1 MELIPAR
8 LPWRATL
15 GTSVPCQP
23 RRLPGFKRSGQ
34 VLACPTAGLALAA
47 FCWRSSLCGG
57 TRRCS
62 PGVTAPSLAGR
73 HRALSV
79 TACSAVAKPLVVF
92 VIGGPGSGKGT
103 QCELVS
109 SELGFVHLSAGELL
123 REERR
128 REGSELGALIEEV
141 IKAGKTVPSEVI
153 VNLLEQAMRKAGGW
167 QEGADAAAARF
178 VVDGYPRSEAQL
190 EGWQALSPKVQLLCC
205 LNLEVSEAE
214 MERRLMGRAATSGR
228 LDDNEET
235 IRQRFKTFQKETAPL
250 LAHFESEDKLRT
262 VDGARTPSEVF
273 ADVRAILEARLGEVA

>member
-1 MELIPAR
+1 MELVPAR

-15 GTSVPCQP
+15 GTSVPCQA
-23 RRLPGFKRSGQ
+23 RRLPGFKRSSPNLG
-34 VLACPTAGLALAA
+34 CPTAGLALAA
-47 FCWRSSLCGG
+47 FCWRSSSRSSS
-57 TRRCS
+57 RRGS
-62 PGVTAPSLAGR
+62 PCVTGPSLAGR
-73 HRALSV
+73 HRALSL
-79 TACSAVAKPLVVF
+79 TACHAIAKPLVVF

-103 QCELVS
+103 QCELVA

-128 REGSELGALIEEV
+128 REGSELGAMIEEV

-153 VNLLEQAMRKAGGW
+153 VNLLEQTMRKAGGW
-167 QEGADAAAARF
+167 QEGAEPAAARF

-235 IRQRFKTFQKETAPL
+235 IRQRFKTFQTETAPL
-250 LAHFESEDKLRT
+250 LAHFAAADKLRT
-262 VDGARTPSEVF
+262 VDGDRTPSEVF
-273 ADVRAILEARLGEVA
+273 ADVRALLEATLGEVA